1 MNSGSL
7 NRPTLVTAWPRK
19 PNNRVSVVQRIQAL
33 TQELEKLQSE
43 MHSQLTV
50 PSGKSNSLLEDAEAV
65 EAINHFKAEL
75 DQMRRILRFYIDQAA
90 RKRVP
95 VSDQQQSKTKKAEA
109 QRMLPLQP
117 NNHSLAAQPAW
128 YFDRLDL
135 VIESYMQRKP
145 ASAESKPISRKDT
158 KAFS

>member
-33 TQELEKLQSE
+33 TQELEKFQSE
-43 MHSQLTV
+43 MHNQLTI
-50 PSGKSNSLLEDAEAV
+50 PSGKSNNFLEDAEAV
-65 EAINHFKAEL
+65 QALNHFKAEL
-75 DQMRRILRFYIDQAA
+75 DQIRRILRFYIDQSANKPA
-90 RKRVP
+90 SR
-95 VSDQQQSKTKKAEA
+95 SDQQSKAKKAEA

-117 NNHSLAAQPAW
+117 ANHSLTAQPAW

-145 ASAESKPISRKDT
+145 ASAEVKPISRKET